1 MSRELKIG
9 DLIGNYEIL
18 SVLSQGRFGITYLAY
33 DKGLDRKV
41 AIKEYFPKEFSYR
54 TKNKEFYPTTTIKI
68 RQILNGELINFLKS
82 RKSNTF

>member
-1 MSRELKIG
+1 MSRELKSG

-18 SVLSQGRFGITYLAY
+18 SVLGQGGFGITYLAY

-54 TKNKEFYPTTTIKI
+54 TKIIEFYLTITIKI
-68 RQILNGELINFLKS
+68 KQIWIN
-82 RKSNTF
+82 